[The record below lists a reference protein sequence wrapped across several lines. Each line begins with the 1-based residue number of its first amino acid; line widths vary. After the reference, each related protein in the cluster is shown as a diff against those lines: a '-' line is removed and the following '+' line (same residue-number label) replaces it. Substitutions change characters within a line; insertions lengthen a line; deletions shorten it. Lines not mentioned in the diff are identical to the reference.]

1 MLLYVFLASGRS
13 RNATT
18 YREDSSLQQY
28 LTASSS
34 HRYTIANYSHLFPE
48 IVGICTRICL
58 RVPIENIK
66 EI

>member
-48 IVGICTRICL
+48 IVGICTRIFL
-58 RVPIENIK
+58 RVSIENIK